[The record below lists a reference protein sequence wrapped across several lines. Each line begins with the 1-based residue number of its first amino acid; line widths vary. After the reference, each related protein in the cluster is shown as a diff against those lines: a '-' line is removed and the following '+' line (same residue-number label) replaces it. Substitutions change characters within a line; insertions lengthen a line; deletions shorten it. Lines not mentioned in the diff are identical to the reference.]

1 MYRHHRLSLD
11 ADHDVAARGVDLIG
25 EGERHRASDGRAFQ
39 IAIEGGDARNA
50 RNASRRQNLD
60 RHAGLNFAARDKPAI
75 TAKILVWPADPLD
88 RHAKR
93 LPLGRANGLYIFQ
106 IFKQ

>member
-1 MYRHHRLSLD
+1 VSVTERST
-11 ADHDVAARGVDLIG
+11 AALFRSPSKV
-25 EGERHRASDGRAFQ
+25 S
-39 IAIEGGDARNA
+39 
-50 RNASRRQNLD
+50 
-60 RHAGLNFAARDKPAI
+60 LNFAARDKPAI

-106 IFKQ
+106 IFKR